1 MLHFWK
7 GWKYNSSNL
16 VTINELRT
24 ISSWNFIVLTSFYYE
39 QCFVA
44 MFLKDSHLPI
54 KKNVLLQE
62 KRNL

>member
-1 MLHFWK
+1 MLLFWK

-44 MFLKDSHLPI
+44 MLLIDSHLPI

>member
-7 GWKYNSSNL
+7 GWKYNISNL

-24 ISSWNFIVLTSFYYE
+24 ISSWNFKVLTSFYYE

-44 MFLKDSHLPI
+44 MSLINLHLPI

>member
-7 GWKYNSSNL
+7 RWNYNSSNL

-39 QCFVA
+39 QCFIA
-44 MFLKDSHLPI
+44 MLLIDSHLPI